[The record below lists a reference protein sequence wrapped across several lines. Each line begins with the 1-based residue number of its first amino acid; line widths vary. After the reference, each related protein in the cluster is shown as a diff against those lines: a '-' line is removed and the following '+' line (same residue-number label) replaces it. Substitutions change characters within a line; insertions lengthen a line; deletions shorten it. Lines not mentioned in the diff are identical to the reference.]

1 MIRKYATLET
11 LSSSFAKN
19 SLSKSAHRADF
30 SRVPVRPGYLY
41 VRSRAISSR
50 TNDNFDTFPAEEI
63 KKGYLSFIGKPVFV
77 NHENENHRRARGV
90 ILDAQLHEDRNPDG
104 SADTWVEVLMEVDA
118 IRFPKLAEAIVKG
131 HIERTSMGVDVEM
144 SECGVCHNEARTPM
158 QYCAHIPR
166 MKGSKIRQVT
176 ASGTQQDVL
185 VHEVCYGLAFFENSL
200 LVEEPADPTAYF
212 LGVDTSGLEMQ
223 ATKRAIATRKN
234 AQQFTSLVNEMV
246 PGVCYIANTGSGGE
260 VKLLLGVTFDT
271 EQEADRFAGYFP
283 KYLNFYVKGYG
294 EDPTKTLMTSLPVI
308 YYGSAGSTPNSNGV
322 KYYNRLM
329 KGIDE
334 SGVRVEW
341 LCNKTYIEN
350 LIEDTLDRC
359 SPEYRAEFPD
369 LYYSYASRK
378 PRAFGGRRVSSLSK
392 TANKMGAPGSDKK
405 CALCGHDKGD
415 HDGRCYAASW
425 CQCGAFHTQGPDGY
439 LKLGYGEIVAP
450 PAVDTLRQEECPICG
465 GDQYNGD
472 QCLVCGFIKPPEMY
486 MDPDLG
492 AAGLNDLREEQGLTG
507 VDPSMDPNAM
517 SGDMTPGLDTNNPVV
532 ENVLAGDVQEL
543 ACDSCGALFDY
554 DPTQAHA
561 PGPVEQV
568 SQQVSEPPMANP
580 ANDGPVAP
588 GSALGDVPPPPPNN
602 STDEQ
607 PGNEEADPEP
617 PAGEELPKSEK
628 DSNDETHD
636 DPEAQVE
643 DETKTPA
650 EDSSKEEPAKSDD
663 APDGSEDDDTS
674 AGEGFESLNPGDS
687 CPECGGGTLGHPT
700 EDNPLNATDE
710 NPDPDHDG
718 DDDRLGSEDDPDH
731 AEEEQEV
738 YDEIVDDE
746 EDEDEEDED
755 KKSKSASYQS
765 RRKSNKEVKTRR
777 TSNTAGRRSQKEQS
791 MARPVIAA
799 VSEQQKM
806 IKRQA
811 MEIASL
817 KKAIARIE
825 RLAGIRSTADAANP
839 AQPIPQP
846 GGGAAYPGSSLDE
859 SRTPGARGRV
869 DEIGG
874 VADTTNVGAY
884 TTDSVDNI
892 GLSSPSGY
900 NITQDVTTPI
910 AGTETMRPLD
920 EVRTRP
926 VIEFG
931 NPLKPD
937 FAFPLEGDFAQRATV
952 GSEARIYASLRLARL
967 RIEAGTA
974 ETSDDDV
981 AEAEAINTDES
992 KSDEDIQNEIET
1004 TSKILKAQGR
1014 KQTRTASRNLV
1025 PKARAGRQVPSV
1037 AKAGGISTV
1046 ASQATPAGD
1055 DPFLFI

>member
-11 LSSSFAKN
+11 ISSSFAED
-19 SLSKSAHRADF
+19 SLRKSAHRADF
-30 SRVPVRPGYLY
+30 SNVDVRPGYLY

-50 TNDNFDTFPAEEI
+50 TNDNYDTFPAAEI

-90 ILDAQLHEDRNPDG
+90 ILDAKLHEDANPDG
-104 SADTWVEVLMEVDA
+104 SPDTWVEVLMEVDA

-144 SECGVCHNEARTPM
+144 SECGACHNEARTPM
-158 QYCAHIPR
+158 DYCAHIPR

-185 VHEVCYGLAFFENSL
+185 IHEVCYGLNFFENSL
-200 LVEEPADPTAYF
+200 LVEDPADPTAYF

-234 AQQFTSLVNEMV
+234 SMRYGKPIEAWELQDRIDRGLDVFI
-246 PGVCYIANTGSGGE
+246 PSGGVSPGSVISEAQGRQIVVSDEATDGLYPTWE
-260 VKLLLGVTFDT
+260 VYAID
-271 EQEADRFAGYFP
+271 
-283 KYLNFYVKGYG
+283 
-294 EDPTKTLMTSLPVI
+294 
-308 YYGSAGSTPNSNGV
+308 SNG
-322 KYYNRLM
+322 
-329 KGIDE
+329 DE
-334 SGVRVEW
+334 D
-341 LCNKTYIEN
+341 YIGF
-350 LIEDTLDRC
+350 IEYPD
-359 SPEYRAEFPD
+359 SRAND
-369 LYYSYASRK
+369 YGWKQQVATRK
-378 PRAFGGRRVSSLSK
+378 SQSFGGRRVSSLQKSARRK
-392 TANKMGAPGSDKK
+392 V
-405 CALCGHDKGD
+405 
-415 HDGRCYAASW
+415 
-425 CQCGAFHTQGPDGY
+425 
-439 LKLGYGEIVAP
+439 GYGEIVAP

-486 MDPDLG
+486 MDPDLE
-492 AAGLNDLREEQGLTG
+492 AAGLQDLREEQGIDG
-507 VDPSMDPNAM
+507 AVPDQPNAM

-543 ACDSCGALFDY
+543 ECDSCGASFGY
-554 DPTQAHA
+554 DPTMAHA
-561 PGPVEQV
+561 PGPIEE
-568 SQQVSEPPMANP
+568 VSEPVAEPPLENP
-580 ANDGPVAP
+580 AQTGPMPA

-602 STDEQ
+602 STDDE
-607 PGNEEADPEP
+607 PGNEESAPEP
-617 PAGEELPKSEK
+617 PAGESLPKDEK
-628 DSNDETHD
+628 DSDDETHD
-636 DPEAQVE
+636 DPAAQVE
-643 DETKTPA
+643 DGAKASP
-650 EDSSKEEPAKSDD
+650 EDSSSDSEKAVADDQSSGSNASGDKSTDVASADSDESD
-663 APDGSEDDDTS
+663 ADNASDGSKNDDSS
-674 AGEGFESLNPGDS
+674 AGQGFESIQPGDP
-687 CPECGGGTLGHPT
+687 CPECGGGTVGHPT

-710 NPDPDHDG
+710 NPDPDNDG

-731 AEEEQEV
+731 ADEEEEV

-746 EDEDEEDED
+746 DQKKKDKD
-755 KKSKSASYQS
+755 KKSKSASYQTP
-765 RRKSNKEVKTRR
+765 RKSKKEVKTSRR
-777 TSNTAGRRSQKEQS
+777 SNSARRKSQKEDS
-791 MARPVIAA
+791 MARPIIQA
-799 VSEQQKM
+799 VAEQQQV

-811 MEIASL
+811 AEIARL
-817 KKAIARIE
+817 KKSVARIE
-825 RLAGIRSTADAANP
+825 RLAGIRTTADAANP

-846 GGGAAYPGSSLDE
+846 AGAPGIDGGSLE
-859 SRTPGARGRV
+859 QARTPGARGQV
-869 DEIGG
+869 EDIGS

-900 NITQDVTTPI
+900 NITQDVTTPV

-974 ETSDDDV
+974 EEDDDV
-981 AEAEAINTDES
+981 AEAETINNDES

-1004 TSKILKAQGR
+1004 TSKILKAQGK

-1025 PKARAGRQVPSV
+1025 PKARSGRQVPSV

-1046 ASQATPAGD
+1046 ASQAAPAGD